1 MDDELERFNRAWEDL
16 FRATRRRRARH
27 EAVDDGPLTIPQY
40 QLLEP
45 LLAGD
50 ALSVRDLAE
59 QAGVQPPSATRML
72 DGLERAGFV
81 TRSPSPRDR
90 RMVDVRLTDEGRRVV
105 RSRRKQIDEWRRRL
119 YEALPEADRAEAAR
133 LLRRLT
139 EALEAL

>member
-40 QLLEP
+40 QPLEP

-50 ALSVRDLAE
+50 ALSVRALAD
-59 QAGVQPPSATRML
+59 QAGVAPPSATRML

-90 RMVDVRLTDEGRRVV
+90 RVVDVALTAEGRRVV
-105 RSRRKQIDEWRRRL
+105 TARREQVDEWRRRL
-119 YEALPEADRAEAAR
+119 YEALPEGERADAAR

-139 EALEAL
+139 EALEGL

>member
-1 MDDELERFNRAWEDL
+1 MSDDLEAFNRAWEEL

-27 EAVDDGPLTIPQY
+27 EAIDDGPLTIPQY

-45 LLAGD
+45 LLGGD
-50 ALSVRDLAE
+50 GLSVRDLAE
-59 QAGVQPPSATRML
+59 QAGVSSPSATRML
-72 DGLERAGFV
+72 DGLEKAGLA

-105 RSRRKQIDEWRRRL
+105 GERRTQIDAWRRRL
-119 YEALPEADRAEAAR
+119 YESLAPEERVQAAA

-139 EALEAL
+139 EGIESL

>member
-1 MDDELERFNRAWEDL
+1 VSDDLEAFNRAWEEL

-27 EAVDDGPLTIPQY
+27 EATDAGPITVPQY
-40 QLLEP
+40 LLLEP
-45 LLAGD
+45 LLGGD
-50 ALSVRDLAE
+50 ALAVRDLAE

-105 RSRRKQIDEWRRRL
+105 RARRKQIDEWRRRL

-139 EALEAL
+139 DTLEAL

>member
-1 MDDELERFNRAWEDL
+1 VSDDLEAFNRAWEDL

-27 EAVDDGPLTIPQY
+27 EATDDGPITVPQY
-40 QLLEP
+40 LLLEP
-45 LLAGD
+45 LLGGD
-50 ALSVRDLAE
+50 AFAVGDLAE
-59 QAGVQPPSATRML
+59 QAGVQSPTATRML

-90 RMVDVRLTDEGRRVV
+90 RMVDVRLTAEGRRVV
-105 RSRRKQIDEWRRRL
+105 KIRRTQIEEWRRRL
-119 YEALPEADRAEAAR
+119 YEALPEAERAEAAR

>member
-1 MDDELERFNRAWEDL
+1 MDDELERFNRAWDDL

-50 ALSVRDLAE
+50 ALSVRDLAD
-59 QAGVQPPSATRML
+59 QAGVAPPSATRML

-90 RMVDVRLTDEGRRVV
+90 RVVDVALTAEGDRVV
-105 RSRRKQIDEWRRRL
+105 RTRSGQIDAWRRRL
-119 YEALPEADRAEAAR
+119 YESLPAEDRDQAAR
-133 LLRRLT
+133 LLAHLS
-139 EALEAL
+139 EAIESL

>member
-1 MDDELERFNRAWEDL
+1 MSDELEDFSHAWEEL

-27 EAVDDGPLTIPQY
+27 EATDDGPVTLPQY
-40 QLLEP
+40 LLMEP

-50 ALSVRDLAE
+50 ALAVRDLAE
-59 QAGVQPPSATRML
+59 QAGVQSPTATRML

-90 RMVDVRLTDEGRRVV
+90 RMVDVRLTEEGMRIVRARREQV
-105 RSRRKQIDEWRRRL
+105 DEWRRRL
-119 YEALPEADRAEAAR
+119 YDALPADERTDAAR

-139 EALEAL
+139 EALEGL

>member
-1 MDDELERFNRAWEDL
+1 MTDELEAFSRAWEDF

-50 ALSVRDLAE
+50 ARSVRDLAE
-59 QAGVQPPSATRML
+59 QAGVSPPSATRML
-72 DGLERAGFV
+72 DGLERAAFV

-90 RMVDVRLTDEGRRVV
+90 RVVDVALTPDGDRIVRERRE
-105 RSRRKQIDEWRRRL
+105 QIDAWRRRL
-119 YEALPEADRAEAAR
+119 YESLPPQDRDQAAR
-133 LLRRLT
+133 LLQHLS
-139 EALEAL
+139 EAIESL